1 MAVDINGLPQAVL
14 VTRANVSDR
23 SGALAMFISLASQNL

>member
-1 MAVDINGLPQAVL
+1 MAVDINGLPQAIP

-23 SGALAMFISLASQNL
+23 SGALAGLVWLAKI